1 MKGRKESN
9 ALTFQKCSTHGA
21 MHWPSR
27 KVSLTQPC
35 FDLPEKV
42 PLTVMLWHS
51 RKVPLTE
58 SRLNLPEMFH
68 SQSHALTFQKGS
80 THSHV
85 LTFQKG
91 FTHSHVLTFQKG
103 STHRV
108 TPWPSRKDSTHRALL
123 WPSRNVPLT
132 EPCADL
138 PERFHSQNHVLTIQ
152 RGLSYRVMH
161 SPSRKVPLTEVPLH
175 RPAPLLA
182 SVNRKSRVFSSQCE
196 ILLSQQVMTSG
207 KVELM
212 ERKAGWS
219 YCGVKTKQTNTTKT
233 KQK

>member
-9 ALTFQKCSTHGA
+9 ALTFQKCSTHRA

-27 KVSLTQPC
+27 KVPLPQPY
-35 FDLPEKV
+35 FDLPKKV
-42 PLTVMLWHS
+42 PLTVMLWPS
-51 RKVPLTE
+51 RKVPFTE
-58 SRLNLPEMFH
+58 SRLDLPEKIPLTEPCFDLPEMFL
-68 SQSHALTFQKGS
+68 SRSHALTFQK
-80 THSHV
+80 
-85 LTFQKG
+85 
-91 FTHSHVLTFQKG
+91 
-103 STHRV
+103 R
-108 TPWPSRKDSTHRALL
+108 STHRAML
-123 WPSRNVPLT
+123 WPTRKVPLT
-132 EPCADL
+132 EPCTHL
-138 PERFHSQNHVLTIQ
+138 PEKVIYSQSHALTNQ
-152 RGLSYRVMH
+152 RGLSYRAMN

-196 ILLSQQVMTSG
+196 ILLSQQVMAAG
-207 KVELM
+207 KVELV